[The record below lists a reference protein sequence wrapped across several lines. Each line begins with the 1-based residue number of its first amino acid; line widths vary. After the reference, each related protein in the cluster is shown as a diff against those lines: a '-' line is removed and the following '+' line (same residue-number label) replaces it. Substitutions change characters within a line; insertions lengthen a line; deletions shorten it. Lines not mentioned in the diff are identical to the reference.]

1 MSNITITNISPA
13 VQHWRRLHQLPS
25 SVDRRVVCDSMGS
38 SQRDRCLNRRFSGY
52 SKSGSGPYTRMER
65 KIPFH
70 PLQTFKANFFSFLQQ
85 FKKEYS
91 HNNVLVNLLIF
102 HFSFFLFWK
111 KWQEKTF
118 ALFSP
123 ECVPRLRLSTNKGP
137 CTYDICYF
145 SNNFWPL
152 IPCLWIWTNLWY

>member
-52 SKSGSGPYTRMER
+52 SKSGSGSYTRMER
-65 KIPFH
+65 KTPFH

-102 HFSFFLFWK
+102 HFSFFLSFLK
-111 KWQEKTF
+111 KVTRKNICLVFPRMCTKTEVIDKQG
-118 ALFSP
+118 A
-123 ECVPRLRLSTNKGP
+123 V
-137 CTYDICYF
+137 YI
-145 SNNFWPL
+145 
-152 IPCLWIWTNLWY
+152 